1 MECDYVCMNKKVKR
15 RKSSKS
21 KRPVVRRVSVKVK
34 RRRSSVRQLKQ
45 KSSPGQSPRVAVAVY
60 RTKSF
65 IVKRKSFRKPRRW
78 SAYIREDEASRQRQ
92 LQCSSGSLPRIK
104 GVWDKRKYKDLTLTR
119 DLQGNL
125 CSKKYAV
132 VTRLVKSFTRQPNE
146 TNFEF
151 NLEWPSPARRHMCF
165 LWWHSCVKKQW
176 IFTK

>member
-104 GVWDKRKYKDLTLTR
+104 GVWDKRRYKDLTLTR

-132 VTRLVKSFTRQPNE
+132 VTRLAVD
-146 TNFEF
+146 
-151 NLEWPSPARRHMCF
+151 
-165 LWWHSCVKKQW
+165 
-176 IFTK
+176 IFVEVDTDIYG